1 MADLRERTRPLTLDE
16 AFHLVRR
23 MTLQPTYALAAGV
36 VGKRPSEAVA
46 ALLDA
51 PEAPFPSPLWALQT
65 PNITDFN
72 EAYRLFIEMQNW
84 WLGRVLT
91 VTSPRERLIMLWHNT
106 FTSDYLNVYVS
117 HWMVA
122 QHQMLRTHAY
132 DYSEISR
139 RIVGDAAMLRYLNGD
154 QSIKGRANENF
165 AREWFELFSLGVGN
179 YSEPDVLEAARAFTG
194 WRISGLVGTY
204 NRQLADLGEKTIL
217 GQTGPWEWKDVID
230 ITLRQPACARFIA
243 RKLLRSYVE
252 HEPSAETIEDVAKLL
267 RSSDYKIRPVLLT
280 LLSSEYFFT
289 PNLRGAL
296 IKSPLE
302 LVVGLASAL
311 NVATVSRQYV
321 SQVMTRLTQEPFY
334 PPTVEGW
341 KGHHAWITSSTFP
354 QRQRFGESFVD
365 GRQIGSSSKLTDD
378 AGRTIVPDV
387 IAFMKQFPDA
397 NDAEKIVS
405 SVAQALLAVPITK
418 EQHDVLLEIMLA
430 GAQKYEW
437 DINSA
442 AAVQRARFL
451 IQAIARMPE
460 FQLM

>member
-1 MADLRERTRPLTLDE
+1 MANLRERTSPLTLDE

-23 MTLQPTYALAAGV
+23 MTLQPTYALSASI
-36 VGKRPSEAVA
+36 VGKRPAEAVA

-51 PEAPFPSPLWALQT
+51 PEAPFPSPEWAAKT
-65 PNITDFN
+65 PNVVDFN
-72 EAYRLFIEMQNW
+72 EAYKLWIEMQRW
-84 WLGRVLT
+84 WIDRVLT
-91 VTSPRERLIMLWHNT
+91 STSVRERLIMMWHNT
-106 FTSDYLNVYVS
+106 FTSDYLTVYVA
-117 HWMVA
+117 HWMVG
-122 QHQMLRTHAY
+122 QHQMLRSNAF
-132 DYSEISR
+132 DYAEMSR

-154 QSIKGRANENF
+154 QSIKGRPNENF
-165 AREWFELFSLGVGN
+165 AREWFELFALGIGN
-179 YSEPDVLEAARAFTG
+179 YTENDVLEAARAFTG

-243 RKLLRSYVE
+243 RKLLRAYVE
-252 HEPSAETIEDVAKLL
+252 HEPSAETIEDVAKIL
-267 RSSDYKIRPVLLT
+267 RSSEYRIRPVLLT

-311 NVATVSRQYV
+311 NVTTVSRQYV

-354 QRQRFGESFVD
+354 QRQRFGESFID
-365 GRQIGSSSKLTDD
+365 GRQVGSSSKLTDD
-378 AGRTIVPDV
+378 AGRNLIPDV
-387 IAFMKQFPDA
+387 IAFMKQFPEV
-397 NDAEKIVS
+397 NDADKIVAH
-405 SVAQALLAVPITK
+405 VAQALLAIPITK
-418 EQHDVLLEIMLA
+418 EQHEALLEIMLA

-437 DINSA
+437 DVNAPS
-442 AAVQRARFL
+442 AVQRARFL
-451 IQAIARMPE
+451 IQAIVRMPE

>member
-1 MADLRERTRPLTLDE
+1 MADLRERTSPLTLDE
-16 AFHLVRR
+16 AFHLMRR
-23 MTLQPTYALAAGV
+23 MTLQPTYARAMSI
-36 VGKRPSEAVA
+36 VGKLPSEAVA

-51 PEAPFPSPLWALQT
+51 PETPFASPEWATKT

-72 EAYRLFIEMQNW
+72 EAYRLFVELQNW
-84 WLGRVLT
+84 WIGRVLT
-91 VTSPRERLIMLWHNT
+91 ATSPRERLVMLWHST

-122 QHQMLRTHAY
+122 QHQMLRTNAY

-165 AREWFELFSLGVGN
+165 AREWFELFSLGIGN
-179 YSEPDVLEAARAFTG
+179 YTESDVLEAARAFTG
-194 WRISGLVGTY
+194 WRITGLVGSY

-217 GQTGPWEWKDVID
+217 GQTGTWEWKDVID

-243 RKLLRSYVE
+243 RKLLRTYVE
-252 HEPSAETIEDVAKLL
+252 HEPSTEAIEAVASLL
-267 RSSDYKIRPVLLT
+267 RGSEYKIRPVLQT

-311 NVATVSRQYV
+311 NATSVSRQYV

-378 AGRTIVPDV
+378 AGGALIPNV
-387 IAFMKQFPDA
+387 IAFFKQFPDS
-397 NDAEKIVS
+397 NDADKIVS
-405 SVAQALLAVPITK
+405 NVAQALLAVPITK

-437 DINSA
+437 DVDSA

-451 IQAIARMPE
+451 IQAIVRMPE